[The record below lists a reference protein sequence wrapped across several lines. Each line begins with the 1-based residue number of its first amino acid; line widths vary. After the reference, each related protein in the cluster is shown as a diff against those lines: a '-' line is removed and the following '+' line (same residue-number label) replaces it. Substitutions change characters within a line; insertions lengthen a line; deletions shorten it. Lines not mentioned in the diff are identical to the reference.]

1 MKLKGGI
8 AAGLHLGSL
17 GFKVRGLKPMDIIND
32 AEYFSEILVR
42 NKVLGFI
49 GLNPTPDEH
58 KAIMQALYRGDEAP
72 DAVVPGTLYD
82 VAHESIWGVED
93 APSEAFIARNWH
105 LDNPF
110 NEYVPSYTSMHMHT
124 FTCRNDVGQTHF
136 VSLSDLYIDCPA
148 HIKAHLPD
156 LQFLSATGAKSHN
169 LQSELFAHPALRT
182 HPVTSETMLYW
193 SGMNTEPVSEFAHF
207 KELKDWVVQQL
218 ANPAR
223 RYTWYWKQGDLLVW
237 DNRSVLHS
245 FSSGWTREQRIFNRC
260 EVGNEKPF
268 FDPSHPA
275 STSADFGDV
284 VRRSGIESDKSAGPN
299 PDHIPLVFTK
309 GIYALPE
316 TSHLYQK
323 ITMFVYCE
331 DNQLPD
337 DVVRFIEVINHPNF
351 HAVPV
356 QPTDSDFLK
365 RFRRLLPDD
374 VPLIGRK
381 FIFTQNGD
389 LEKAYSPDDD
399 LFTDQYDSLGR
410 WPPVPLVQSLLEIHP
425 DLRHAGHAWH
435 YPCWFDH
442 QPLQFRPWDFRNL
455 PFLDYIDF
463 DGKEPPHDFLVQFAI
478 DTVYGCFNH
487 LESNEDRRKMIEDI
501 LDYMQYMLELSEH
514 ENDR

>member
-1 MKLKGGI
+1 MRLKGGI

-17 GFKVRGLKPMDIIND
+17 GFKVKGLTPAQVIED

-49 GLNPTPDEH
+49 GLNPTPEEH
-58 KAIMQALYRGDEAP
+58 EAIMRALYRGDEAP
-72 DAVVPGTLYD
+72 SSLTPGTLRD
-82 VAHESIWGVED
+82 VVHTEIWGVED
-93 APSEAFIARNWH
+93 EPSEAFIARNWH

-110 NEYVPSYTSMHMHT
+110 NERVPSYTSMYMHT

-136 VSLSDLYIDCPA
+136 VSLTDLFIDCPS
-148 HIKAHLPD
+148 HIKPLLADIKFLP
-156 LQFLSATGAKSHN
+156 ATGAQSHN
-169 LQSELFAHPALRT
+169 VNRDLVAHPALRT

-193 SGMNTEPVSEFAHF
+193 SGMDTEPASDFPLFH
-207 KELKDWVVQQL
+207 ELKAWVVQQL

-245 FSSGWTREQRIFNRC
+245 FSCGWERDERMFNRC
-260 EVGNEKPF
+260 EIGNEKPF
-268 FDPSHPA
+268 YEPSRA
-275 STSADFGDV
+275 NSLSSDFGDV
-284 VRRSGIESDKSAGPN
+284 VRRSGIESDKSVGPN

-309 GIYALPE
+309 GIYALPHL
-316 TSHLYQK
+316 SHLYQT
-323 ITMFVYCE
+323 ITMFVYSE
-331 DNQLPD
+331 DGSLPD
-337 DVVRFIEVINHPNF
+337 DVVKFNDAINNSRFSVI
-351 HAVPV
+351 AVKPS
-356 QPTDSDFLK
+356 DNDFLK

-374 VPLIGRK
+374 VPLLGRK
-381 FIFTQNGD
+381 FLFTQNGD
-389 LEKAYSPDDD
+389 LEKAYLPDDD
-399 LFTDQYDSLGR
+399 LFTSEHDSEGR

-455 PFLDYIDF
+455 PFLTYRDF
-463 DGKEPPHDFLVQFAI
+463 NGQEPPHDFLVQFAV

-487 LESNEDRRKMIEDI
+487 LESNEDRKHMIEDI
-501 LDYMQYMLELSEH
+501 IDYLQYMLELNEH